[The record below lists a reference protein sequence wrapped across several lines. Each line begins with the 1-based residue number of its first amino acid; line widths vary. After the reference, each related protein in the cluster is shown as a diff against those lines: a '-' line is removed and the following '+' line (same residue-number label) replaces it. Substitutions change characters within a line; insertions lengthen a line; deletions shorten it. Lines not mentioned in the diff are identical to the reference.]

1 VLTEIEVYTFEKEYC
16 RGLYVASTLYLGFQ
30 AQGFTA
36 EDFNVMCS
44 ITSWAT
50 CGPAHSRG
58 MSIHEEHDDTYTDG
72 RRSDGH

>member
-1 VLTEIEVYTFEKEYC
+1 L
-16 RGLYVASTLYLGFQ
+16 Q
-30 AQGFTA
+30 AQGFTV
-36 EDFNVMCS
+36 EDFNVMCG

-58 MSIHEEHDDTYTDG
+58 MSVLKQHDDTYSDG